1 LDLVRAEVLKR
12 RDPIRAR
19 EFRLDSKL
27 VEDEVRRQRAA
38 AARLAD
44 VDLTPVEVINR
55 RDVTAGQ
62 DMQTL
67 AWNPEKV
74 AKVLMNTRSH
84 LARQGLDG
92 IGWDERDINAGIMEE
107 REKVFLWS
115 LAPPEAEPVAFEGCG
130 KVEDEAVISAFISTR
145 EDREWRLF
153 ACLHRSLVGCS
164 LRDRRSVLGSSD
176 RGPPDGRHGVRNLVG
191 APLQAQTKNCRHEQ
205 PYGTKHDSAPGGPQ
219 PCRRFRS
226 HVDQRAR
233 CRLRHWTTWKAIFPV
248 MVNGLKTK
256 PLTLSNP
263 AKVSSGSIWVIQ
275 RDRNKVRFLADS

>member
-1 LDLVRAEVLKR
+1 VQA
-12 RDPIRAR
+12 
-19 EFRLDSKL
+19 
-27 VEDEVRRQRAA
+27 
-38 AARLAD
+38 
-44 VDLTPVEVINR
+44 
-55 RDVTAGQ
+55 
-62 DMQTL
+62 L

-74 AKVLMNTRSH
+74 AKVLMSTRSH

-115 LAPPEAEPVAFEGCG
+115 LAPPEAEPVALKGCG
-130 KVEDEAVISAFISTR
+130 KVKGEAVISAFISTR
-145 EDREWRLF
+145 EDHEWRLF

-176 RGPPDGRHGVRNLVG
+176 RGPPDSRHGVRNLVG

>member
-1 LDLVRAEVLKR
+1 MRV
-12 RDPIRAR
+12 P
-19 EFRLDSKL
+19 
-27 VEDEVRRQRAA
+27 
-38 AARLAD
+38 
-44 VDLTPVEVINR
+44 
-55 RDVTAGQ
+55 
-62 DMQTL
+62 
-67 AWNPEKV
+67 
-74 AKVLMNTRSH
+74 
-84 LARQGLDG
+84 
-92 IGWDERDINAGIMEE
+92 DERNINAGIMEE

-115 LAPPEAEPVAFEGCG
+115 LASPEAEPVAFKGCG

-164 LRDRRSVLGSSD
+164 LRDKRSVLGSSD

-233 CRLRHWTTWKAIFPV
+233 CRLRRWTTWKAIFHF
-248 MVNGLKTK
+248 MINRLRAQ
-256 PLTLSNP
+256 TLMLSIPQRSARGSNSEIP
-263 AKVSSGSIWVIQ
+263 SFSRLSA
-275 RDRNKVRFLADS
+275 LA